1 MKERLTNN
9 AGLKIISVIFA
20 MLLWL
25 VVVNISDPTITKT
38 FNGIPINVQ
47 DTDVITNK
55 GKTYDRIDDSKT
67 ANVTVTAKRS
77 DIESIK
83 ASDIHAT
90 ASMKN
95 LMEGYLIPIDITIDG
110 YEGVYQSAEVSPVN
124 IQVSIEDTASNKFP
138 ITVVTDGDV
147 QDGFIIGST
156 TAKPS
161 AVTISGARSVI
172 NSISRVVVKADVS
185 SLSEDETINGELLVY
200 DKDGNIIDQTQ
211 LNTNL
216 GSGGAKVKVDLY
228 STKEVDLEFNTAG
241 SPAFGYVCSDVNC
254 EPQTAVI
261 AGEEDI
267 IEDIDKIIIPS
278 KALNISGADS
288 SIEQTIDISEYL
300 PDGIILYD
308 ETTKNVAVSVV
319 IERLGTKTISIPSG
333 SIIINNV
340 PDKMRASFKTGD
352 DVELNFAG
360 TREALDSL
368 TEDKISASVDLANYT
383 KEGTYNV
390 PVKVEMPDG
399 CSLSKSV
406 KLEIVLTK
414 D

>member
-147 QDGFIIGST
+147 QDGYIIGST

-241 SPAFGYVCSDVNC
+241 SPAF
-254 EPQTAVI
+254 
-261 AGEEDI
+261 
-267 IEDIDKIIIPS
+267 
-278 KALNISGADS
+278 
-288 SIEQTIDISEYL
+288 
-300 PDGIILYD
+300 
-308 ETTKNVAVSVV
+308 
-319 IERLGTKTISIPSG
+319 
-333 SIIINNV
+333 
-340 PDKMRASFKTGD
+340 
-352 DVELNFAG
+352 
-360 TREALDSL
+360 
-368 TEDKISASVDLANYT
+368 
-383 KEGTYNV
+383 
-390 PVKVEMPDG
+390 
-399 CSLSKSV
+399 
-406 KLEIVLTK
+406 
-414 D
+414 